1 MIKLIRA
8 TCGQWLLYWTAQ
20 LGARWKHGHFG
31 YHRDQRAPEAFVP
44 QCLQCQ
50 ALVKVSVWAGMA
62 CSSTGFLA
70 EQSDLRTVFSQLS
83 SADLAAC
90 PMAGLL
96 ESGPS
101 PGGNQ
106 GSRPSRTG
114 VPRA

>member
-50 ALVKVSVWAGMA
+50 ALVKVRASGLGWLVPPQGFWQ
-62 CSSTGFLA
+62 SSLI
-70 EQSDLRTVFSQLS
+70 
-83 SADLAAC
+83 
-90 PMAGLL
+90 
-96 ESGPS
+96 
-101 PGGNQ
+101 
-106 GSRPSRTG
+106 
-114 VPRA
+114 